1 MTSSPSDREPPPPS
15 WVQRLWTTPWLWIAF
30 IIPLFCAPLFI
41 GLDRTDLDN
50 DEAIYSFS
58 VETMLKDGDWLTPK
72 SIPSESRPLL
82 EKPPLKLWITY
93 IPMRM
98 GLLPDDEFGLRFMDA
113 AMGAL
118 AFLYVFGIG
127 RKLAGPVCGMVA
139 VFLLFSHHGLLYE
152 HGLRS
157 NNMESSIF
165 LAYAA
170 GVYHFLAWRS
180 VNPDV
185 KRHVYA
191 MAFWFVFG
199 FMTKFVA
206 ALFLPAIL
214 GAAAL
219 TRRQDRGRLYRDWP
233 TFAAAAVLAI
243 ALIAPWFVYQSIARA
258 EEPGAK
264 IFDVMFGTHVLKRFT
279 ASLDPEHLHPWNY
292 YFSQIWSELRA
303 AGTWW
308 LVSAASVLFG
318 ARVWFRRWIEGLVIV
333 LWFVV
338 PMIVLSSV
346 TSKLYH
352 YAYPFLAP
360 MALAGGWL
368 VAIVAS
374 RVYHWIAAPV
384 DALVRTR
391 DSALPGWLTSA
402 RLQMVLGITGLVS
415 LIVSAVTAAFGRIH
429 VTLGAVDVRS
439 SSATRPAAVT
449 ALTWLTAAP
458 PQILRAAIV
467 GGLLLFALPLS
478 AYQVNAEKAKE
489 YHRVVR
495 AVRDCLTP
503 IVNEQIA
510 RGRKRRG
517 TWVESN
523 KVSFIPFYYLRG
535 FGAWQEGRGDS
546 DGRIVGHLLSPDE
559 PEFVLL
565 SPQRYHEVVERL
577 VSNRTELLEQAARLT
592 GSDPAVMAERLE
604 QISVGRLQ
612 IQDNILLLPGP
623 YVSCGHELIRL
634 ASQLK

>member
-1 MTSSPSDREPPPPS
+1 MTSPPSDREPAPPS
-15 WVQRLWTTPWLWIAF
+15 WVQRLWTTPWLWLAF
-30 IIPLFCAPLFI
+30 VIPLFCAPLFI

-50 DEAIYSFS
+50 DEAIYSFV

-72 SIPSESRPLL
+72 SIPSESRPFL
-82 EKPPLKLWITY
+82 EKPPLKFWITY
-93 IPMRM
+93 VPIHL

-113 AMGAL
+113 AMSAL
-118 AFLYVFGIG
+118 GFLYVFAIG

-139 VFLLFSHHGLLYE
+139 VLLLFSHHALLYE

-185 KRHVYA
+185 KRHIYA
-191 MAFWFVFG
+191 MALWFVLG

-206 ALFLPAIL
+206 ALFLPVIL

-219 TRRQDRGRLYRDWP
+219 IKREDRGRLYRDWR
-233 TFAAAAVLAI
+233 TFAAAAVLAV
-243 ALIAPWFVYQSIARA
+243 ALIAPWFVYQYVSRA
-258 EEPGAK
+258 SEPGPK
-264 IFDVMFGTHVLKRFT
+264 VFDVMFGQHVFKRFT
-279 ASLDPEHLHPWNY
+279 ASLDPAHLHPWNY
-292 YFSQIWSELRA
+292 YFSQIWSEFRT

-308 LVSAASVLFG
+308 LVSLAAVLFA
-318 ARVWFRRWIEGLVIV
+318 ARVWFRRWIEGLTIV
-333 LWFVV
+333 LWFVI
-338 PMIVLSSV
+338 PMMAISSG

-352 YAYPFLAP
+352 YAFPFLAP
-360 MALAGGWL
+360 AALAGGWL
-368 VAIVAS
+368 VAVVAS
-374 RVYHWIAAPV
+374 RAYRWIAAPV
-384 DALVRTR
+384 DSFTR
-391 DSALPGWLTSA
+391 GRNSVLPGWLTSA
-402 RLQMVLGITGLVS
+402 RLQMVLGVTGVVS
-415 LIVSAVTAAFGRIH
+415 LIVAAVTAAFGRIH
-429 VTLGAVDVRS
+429 VTLGDVDVRNS
-439 SSATRPAAVT
+439 RVIRPAAVT
-449 ALTWLTAAP
+449 ALAWLVGAP

-467 GGLLLFALPLS
+467 GGALMFALPLS
-478 AYQVNAEKAKE
+478 AYHVNAGHA
-489 YHRVVR
+489 RDSRLIVR
-495 AVRDCLTP
+495 PVRDCLTP

-523 KVSFIPFYYLRG
+523 HLSFVPFFYLRG

-565 SPQRYHEVVERL
+565 SPQRYDEVIERL
-577 VSNRTELLEQAARLT
+577 VSNRAELLDQAARLT

-612 IQDNILLLPGP
+612 IEDNVLLLPGP

-634 ASQLK
+634 TSP